1 MKIKEMTTKEWWYE
15 DGWIIRV
22 KIYTCFF
29 RPPIGVLKI
38 FIEFLELIITCYDK
52 IVIWFLWKWKPAERF
67 FRYRKNDE

>member
-1 MKIKEMTTKEWWYE
+1 MKM
-15 DGWIIRV
+15 DGLYVSKSILV
-22 KIYTCFF
+22 FF

-38 FIEFLELIITCYDK
+38 FIDVLELIITCYDK